1 MKHFLLYL
9 RNHSKIII
17 SWILV
22 IAWAIVIFYLSGKCA
37 DDSQAQSR
45 GVISSVT
52 GIFGTIIT
60 DEEVMTNIDGI
71 VRETAHGVEYFILG
85 LLTFNAVFLSVM
97 AKNQADNEEIN
108 HIEAKSNENEKKCLL
123 ISVLICTLYSIS
135 DEIHQI
141 PIPGRAFEFKDLFI
155 DFVGITLGTLAM
167 YMFYIIRKRNTP

>member
-1 MKHFLLYL
+1 MKKDIKLKRTKL
-9 RNHSKIII
+9 II

-45 GVISSVT
+45 GMISSVT

-60 DEEVMTNIDGI
+60 DEEIMTNIDGI

-85 LLTFNAVFLSVM
+85 LLTYNAIFVSFMVKSQTN
-97 AKNQADNEEIN
+97 KEETNLAETEHKEI
-108 HIEAKSNENEKKCLL
+108 EKKSIL
-123 ISVLICTLYSIS
+123 ISVILCTLYSVS

-155 DFVGITLGTLAM
+155 DFVGIVIGTLAM
-167 YMFYIIRKRNTP
+167 YMFYKIRKRRED